1 METRPLVVPDV
12 NVLVSGATVSQYA
25 PSLVVQAWK
34 DELINFA
41 TSEPILNDLQR
52 VFTYPK
58 VLKLTGM
65 KPKAVHEYVQTIRE
79 GSNVVLDIIDVRVSP
94 DPDDD
99 KLFACAVEASAD
111 YIVSMDVHHVLSVGE
126 YQDVKTIHPSDFVRT
141 ILTQEQAA

>member
-12 NVLVSGATVSQYA
+12 NVLISGATVSQYA

-34 DELINFA
+34 DEIISFA

-52 VFTYPK
+52 VFSYPK
-58 VLKLTGM
+58 VVKLTGM
-65 KPKAVHEYVQTIRE
+65 KPKAVHEYIQTIRE
-79 GSNVVLDIIDVRVSP
+79 GSNVVLDTIDVKVSL

-99 KLFACAVEASAD
+99 KLFACAAEASAD

-126 YQDVKTIHPSDFVRT
+126 YHGVKTIHPSEFVRN
-141 ILTQEQAA
+141 ILTQQQAA